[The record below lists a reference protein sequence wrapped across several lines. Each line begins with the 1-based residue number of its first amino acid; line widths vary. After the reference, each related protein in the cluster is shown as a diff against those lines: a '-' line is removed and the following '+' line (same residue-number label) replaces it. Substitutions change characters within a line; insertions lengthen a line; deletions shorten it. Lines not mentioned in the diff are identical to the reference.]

1 MLMLLNKMVPE
12 AGVYPVGS
20 PHHPI
25 DMKIILSIYRIG
37 GILTLE
43 IRFKS
48 RSSSLS
54 KLLVPVPMIWH
65 THLDRS

>member
-1 MLMLLNKMVPE
+1 MLMLLSKMVPKT
-12 AGVYPVGS
+12 GVYPVGT
-20 PHHPI
+20 PNYPI
-25 DMKIILSIYRIG
+25 NMKINLSIYRIG

-48 RSSSLS
+48 RKTSLS
-54 KLLVPVPMIWH
+54 RLLVPVPMIWH